1 MESDQL
7 HVPASF
13 FSEMGRGSTLE
24 PPRRIFICQFA
35 SNQTILFSVPVRFSK
50 SERAAS
56 EPDEPSSK
64 DVERF
69 PYCFSCL
76 IFKIDP
82 VRLYWNVFAREMH
95 STTEIR
101 NDVSEQVCV
110 FFSFGCHPVFE
121 FQKTQLVCLLIFLQF
136 DCKSYVLVTSCR
148 SRSDCSATG
157 WLFFN

>member
-1 MESDQL
+1 MQPREHSWLPNEEGYATTDMESDQL
-7 HVPASF
+7 HLPASF

-35 SNQTILFSVPVRFSK
+35 SNQTILLSVPVRFSK

-69 PYCFSCL
+69 LSYCFSCL

-82 VRLYWNVFAREMH
+82 VRLYWNVFARDMH

-110 FFSFGCHPVFE
+110 FFFWLPPSF
-121 FQKTQLVCLLIFLQF
+121 
-136 DCKSYVLVTSCR
+136 
-148 SRSDCSATG
+148 
-157 WLFFN
+157 